1 MRSVIIM
8 KRPVFV
14 TAHKGRKERV
24 GSIQRFVINMAVNA
38 NPIVT
43 GGATRQYDQNTV
55 RLIHRSNALLVAPE
69 ICEGKKHIQCLK
81 ALALT
86 MKEEHTCANVKAG
99 GDPSRSTWL
108 SIKTGLVWAH
118 DKFKTTR

>member
-1 MRSVIIM
+1 MRSVIII

-14 TAHKGRKERV
+14 TAHKGRKEQV
-24 GSIQRFVINMAVNA
+24 DPIQRFVINMAINA

-69 ICEGKKHIQCLK
+69 ICEGKKAYSMSESPGANDERRTYLRQCQGRGRPQQK
-81 ALALT
+81 HLAEY
-86 MKEEHTCANVKAG
+86 K
-99 GDPSRSTWL
+99 DR
-108 SIKTGLVWAH
+108 TGVC
-118 DKFKTTR
+118 T